1 MKIILYHIYNVSQK
15 FQLKFYSEKHFICT
29 NLTTKIKN
37 CRNLKTF
44 FDRIRRLKDKPWFPI
59 DSKRLKELSHL
70 RCVVYLQIAILKV
83 TSKTRRSARF
93 RENGKFQETCSR
105 SNPTRAGLSVLC
117 AIQSWVGALFP
128 AFPTHW
134 WRPAVL
140 KPLSIHKLSRQ
151 KSTMVHW

>member
-1 MKIILYHIYNVSQK
+1 MVPFFKIIFIEIWICMNYLGIIYGKNVLNEMKIILYHIYNVSQK

-29 NLTTKIKN
+29 NLTMKIKN
-37 CRNLKTF
+37 CRNLQTF

-59 DSKRLKELSHL
+59 DFKRLKELSHL

-117 AIQSWVGALFP
+117 AIQS
-128 AFPTHW
+128 
-134 WRPAVL
+134 
-140 KPLSIHKLSRQ
+140 
-151 KSTMVHW
+151 